1 LFDGREI
8 SSLDPSSFGFFD
20 SHAESDILR
29 GYVSA
34 VISSQSVLTSE
45 TLNNWYHDTGA
56 DSGLDVQTQR
66 HRFGYKHFF
75 GKHLSLGLQATYRD
89 QSAAYMDDPKGF
101 WLFDTGVSYRF
112 AEQRGRI
119 FARVDNILDRNF
131 TYDQSVGLES
141 PILEGRSFVVGVA
154 YNFW

>member
-1 LFDGREI
+1 
-8 SSLDPSSFGFFD
+8 
-20 SHAESDILR
+20 
-29 GYVSA
+29 
-34 VISSQSVLTSE
+34 
-45 TLNNWYHDTGA
+45 
-56 DSGLDVQTQR
+56 
-66 HRFGYKHFF
+66 
-75 GKHLSLGLQATYRD
+75 
-89 QSAAYMDDPKGF
+89 MDDPKGF